1 MDEHKK
7 SKNSPIIFYLLGF
20 IVASFFELYWITN
33 FTYDYF
39 MILGIGL
46 IVVIMGYLAF
56 DGIYKAVREAE
67 ELRREQNEL
76 MIKAQK
82 AIYLA
87 TKKNAAEADKIQTGT
102 IQAIDMMMNKIIEAP
117 LIAQDSTKPTDMTG
131 LIAELTES
139 NARLAKEVQ
148 NAVTVNQLVKA
159 NADLVQ
165 NVREVLNGHATNIQI
180 PVMPTVSVTPTAP
193 VTPAAPV
200 TPIVPVAPIIP
211 EVSVVNDV
219 PETVEPILDDL
230 FSFEDTKTDEEIEI
244 PDVLEESDTL
254 EIPDVLEIPQ
264 EIITEESSEDFSSD
278 VEVTDIEEDI
288 STDIADAEA
297 ALEKANEDI
306 EAENAALEMDTTT
319 EEDIASPFDLTDSDP
334 NKQLSAE
341 EIAALFANL

>member
-1 MDEHKK
+1 MDERKK
-7 SKNSPIIFYLLGF
+7 SKNSPIVFYLLGF
-20 IVASFFELYWITN
+20 IVASFSEIYWITN

-56 DGIYKAVREAE
+56 DGIFKSLKEAE

-87 TKKNAAEADKIQTGT
+87 TKKNAAEADKIQSGT
-102 IQAIDMMMNKIIEAP
+102 IQAIDMMMNKLIEAP
-117 LIAQDSTKPTDMTG
+117 LIAQDSAKPTDMTG
-131 LIAELTES
+131 LIAELTQS

-165 NVREVLNGHATNIQI
+165 NVREVLSGHAANIQMPII
-180 PVMPTVSVTPTAP
+180 PEIPIAP
-193 VTPAAPV
+193 VTPAVPEMPITPV
-200 TPIVPVAPIIP
+200 SPVVPEIPTVSEPII
-211 EVSVVNDV
+211 NDIAE
-219 PETVEPILDDL
+219 PYEDLETSQDI
-230 FSFEDTKTDEEIEI
+230 
-244 PDVLEESDTL
+244 
-254 EIPDVLEIPQ
+254 EIPQ
-264 EIITEESSEDFSSD
+264 ENNFSSEVDISQAFDNSEDITVDDSIETLSSD
-278 VEVTDIEEDI
+278 IDITDIEDDI
-288 STDIADAEA
+288 ITDIADAVA
-297 ALEKANEDI
+297 ALEQANEDI
-306 EAENAALEMDTTT
+306 EAEDAALEMDTNV
-319 EEDIASPFDLTDSDP
+319 EEEVTSPFDMADSDP